1 MVQHLFVGL
10 FCLGSWV
17 CLSDLS
23 PLLAQ
28 EEMRQWTDAT
38 GQHRTMAAFIA
49 SDGKTVTLKREDGKT
64 VTLPLDRLSREDQ
77 AFARRAS
84 APKPVD
90 RAETTSGTPTIS
102 RKPAKRTSSRAG
114 DTAIP
119 ASSSEPSWSQWRGPN
134 REGISYESGLLT
146 SWPESGPPVAWQSSG
161 LGGGYS
167 SVAIA
172 DGRIITLGKFG
183 GETRMVAVSLA
194 DGSKLWD
201 APVGGGDAPNC
212 TPTIDGDLVYGLSHG
227 GDLVCVETA
236 TGKEVWRKSFP
247 GDFAGKMMS
256 VWGYS
261 ESPLVDGERL
271 IVTPGA
277 NDAALAAL
285 DKRTGQLIWKSALPP
300 NPGQAGNDGAAYSSI
315 VISQAAGV
323 KQYVQLVGRGVIG
336 VEAETGRFL
345 WGYNRVANSTANVPT
360 PIVSGDFVFCS
371 SGYDDGGS
379 ALLRLVGARG
389 QVVMQE
395 VWYKT
400 NRELQN
406 HHGGMILVGDHVY
419 MGHGH
424 NNGFPVCFDLKTG
437 RDVWRPG
444 RGPGSGSA
452 AVVCA
457 DGHLY
462 FRYES
467 GKMALIEATPTQYSL
482 KGSFDIAINNGKSW
496 SHPVV
501 FDGRLYL
508 RDQDEMICY
517 DIRQ

>member
-1 MVQHLFVGL
+1 MMARLYFTRLTALAVLAISL
-10 FCLGSWV
+10 LGSE
-17 CLSDLS
+17 
-23 PLLAQ
+23 LLAD
-28 EEMRQWTDAT
+28 ESVREWTDVT
-38 GQHRTMAAFIA
+38 GKHRTQAAYVS
-49 SDGKTVTLKREDGKT
+49 SDGKAVTLLREDGKT
-64 VTLPLDRLSREDQ
+64 VQLSLDRLSREDQ
-77 AFARRAS
+77 AYVRRMLGPAVKPAARPS
-84 APKPVD
+84 SDFSDIKVVPVD
-90 RAETTSGTPTIS
+90 N
-102 RKPAKRTSSRAG
+102 
-114 DTAIP
+114 D
-119 ASSSEPSWSQWRGPN
+119 PSWAQWRGEN
-134 REGISYESGLLT
+134 RDGISQETGLLK
-146 SWPESGPPVAWQSSG
+146 SWPADGPPVAWQSSG

-172 DGRIITLGKFG
+172 DGRMVTMGKFG
-183 GETRMVAVSLA
+183 NETRLIAIRLDDGAKIWDVA
-194 DGSKLWD
+194 
-201 APVGGGDAPNC
+201 VGGGDAPNC
-212 TPTIDGDLVYGLSHG
+212 TPTIDGDSVYGLSHS
-227 GDLVCVETA
+227 GDLICVEFA
-236 TGKEVWRKSFP
+236 TGKEVWRKNFP
-247 GDFAGKMMS
+247 NDFGGQMMS

-261 ESPLVDGERL
+261 ESPLVDGDRL

-277 NDAALAAL
+277 TDAALAAL
-285 DKRTGQLIWKSALPP
+285 DKRTGELIWKSALPP
-300 NPGQAGNDGAAYSSI
+300 NPGPAGKDGAAYSSI
-315 VISQAAGV
+315 VIGNGGGV

-345 WGYNRVANSTANVPT
+345 WGYNRVANTTANVPT
-360 PIVSGDFVFCS
+360 PIVSGDLVFCS

-379 ALLRLVGARG
+379 ALLRLTGNRG
-389 QVVMQE
+389 QVAMQE

-437 RDVWRPG
+437 RDLWRPG

-462 FRYES
+462 FRYEN
-467 GKMALIEATPTQYSL
+467 GTMALIEANPRKYEL
-482 KGSFDIAINNGKSW
+482 KGNFDIAINNGKSW
-496 SHPVV
+496 AHPVV
-501 FDGRLYL
+501 FNGRLYL

>member
-1 MVQHLFVGL
+1 MMARLYFTRLTALAVLAISL
-10 FCLGSWV
+10 LGSE
-17 CLSDLS
+17 
-23 PLLAQ
+23 LLAD
-28 EEMRQWTDAT
+28 ESVREWTDVT
-38 GQHRTMAAFIA
+38 GKHRTQAAYIS
-49 SDGKTVTLKREDGKT
+49 SDGNAVTLRREDGKT
-64 VTLPLDRLSREDQ
+64 VQLSLDRLSREDQ
-77 AFARRAS
+77 AYVRRMLGPAVKPAARPS
-84 APKPVD
+84 SDFSDIKVVPVD
-90 RAETTSGTPTIS
+90 N
-102 RKPAKRTSSRAG
+102 
-114 DTAIP
+114 D
-119 ASSSEPSWSQWRGPN
+119 PSWAQWRGEN
-134 REGISYESGLLT
+134 RDGISQETGLLK
-146 SWPESGPPVAWQSSG
+146 SWPADGPPVAWQSSG

-172 DGRIITLGKFG
+172 DGRMVTMGKFG
-183 GETRMVAVSLA
+183 NETRLIAIRLDDGAKIWDVA
-194 DGSKLWD
+194 
-201 APVGGGDAPNC
+201 VGGGDAPNC
-212 TPTIDGDLVYGLSHG
+212 TPTIDGDSVYGLSHS
-227 GDLVCVETA
+227 GDLICVEFA
-236 TGKEVWRKSFP
+236 TGKEVWRKNFP
-247 GDFAGKMMS
+247 NDFGGQMMS

-261 ESPLVDGERL
+261 ESPLVDGDRL

-277 NDAALAAL
+277 TDAALAAL
-285 DKRTGQLIWKSALPP
+285 DKRTGELIWKSALPP
-300 NPGQAGNDGAAYSSI
+300 NPGPAGKDGAAYSSI
-315 VISQAAGV
+315 VIGNGGGV

-345 WGYNRVANSTANVPT
+345 WGYNRVANTTANVPT
-360 PIVSGDFVFCS
+360 PIVSGDLVFCS

-379 ALLRLVGARG
+379 ALLRLTGNRG
-389 QVVMQE
+389 QVAMQE

-437 RDVWRPG
+437 RDLWRPG

-462 FRYES
+462 FRYEN
-467 GKMALIEATPTQYSL
+467 GTMALIEANPRKYEL
-482 KGSFDIAINNGKSW
+482 KGNFDIAINNGKSW
-496 SHPVV
+496 AHPVV
-501 FDGRLYL
+501 FNGRLYL